1 MLSNLGPLRTMSYTM
16 IPAISSG
23 GRTFVPVKPSMYGY
37 AQFQYVSGYPARN
50 GQEGVSIDKI
60 KILNTLIDQLV
71 TMRQKN
77 IQPKVAARGEISDN
91 QIEALIK
98 QYQTQIQTVTAQS
111 ANLPYKPAL
120 PQTGAVVNLVA

>member
-1 MLSNLGPLRTMSYTM
+1 MLSNLGPLRTMSDTM

-71 TMRQKN
+71 TMRQ
-77 IQPKVAARGEISDN
+77 
-91 QIEALIK
+91 
-98 QYQTQIQTVTAQS
+98 
-111 ANLPYKPAL
+111 
-120 PQTGAVVNLVA
+120 